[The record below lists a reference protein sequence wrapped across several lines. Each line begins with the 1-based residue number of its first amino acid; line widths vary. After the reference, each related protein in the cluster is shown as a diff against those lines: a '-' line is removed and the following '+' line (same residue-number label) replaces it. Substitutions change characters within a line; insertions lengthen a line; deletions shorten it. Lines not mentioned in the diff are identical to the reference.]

1 MVRGWWAGSEDMMKK
16 MESMED
22 EIVIHGFPMTTPAVL
37 LAAMVIRLGGR
48 VELTQTE
55 LEAAQG
61 LMLTPGTAGIVVE
74 ANTDP
79 LHGILNAKTIGDE

>member
-1 MVRGWWAGSEDMMKK
+1 MRMDNLD
-16 MESMED
+16 D
-22 EIVIHGFPMTTPAVL
+22 EIVIHGFPMTTPAIL

-55 LEAAQG
+55 LLTAQG
-61 LMLTPGTAGIVVE
+61 LMLTPGTSGIVLE

-79 LHGILNAKTIGDE
+79 IHGVLNADTLDDADDGPHPKNS